1 MRKGLYRRLA
11 WTGIQKNKKL
21 YLPYLFTCI
30 GMVMMCYIISF
41 LGLTP
46 TFAEIRGGTSMQSFM
61 QMGFGVM
68 AVFSVVFL
76 FYTNSFLV
84 RRRKKEFGLY
94 NILGLGKK
102 NLALV
107 LFLETLIILA
117 ISLAAG
123 LFLGILFS
131 KGAELLMVR
140 ILNQQA
146 TFQFTIEPASIINT
160 IVLFCGI
167 FALLFLNTMRQVQM
181 ANPIALLHS
190 ENTGEKPPKGNWFLA
205 IIGALLLGGAYYL
218 AVVIE
223 DPLAAVSLFFVAVI
237 MVILGT
243 YLLFISGSVTLCRLL
258 QKKKSYYYK
267 ANHFVSVSS
276 MKYRM
281 KRNGA
286 GLASI
291 CILGTMVL
299 VMVSFT
305 TCMFVGAED
314 SLHSRYPRDIN
325 ITAYT
330 DSTATLDAGYGENA
344 KALVEEVLQQQG
356 EETSD
361 ILEYSMISLVGKRQP
376 GGFAVGDEIAQ
387 QQYKSLTGLWQIF
400 IVPVEDYNRI
410 MGEEKTLQPGEALLY
425 TTKNQYYEE
434 DTLQLGDI
442 TYQVKE
448 RVSAFSDNGV
458 DAMQIVP
465 TAFLFVSDFSETA
478 DKLMKDGEIGAN
490 INWYY
495 GCNLSGDDEKQ
506 IALRKILQDKID
518 EYRSNM
524 PEDTYF
530 ILQLEGLAAGRADFY
545 GLYGGLFYLGI
556 LLGIVFV
563 AAAVLIIYY
572 KQISEGFEDQS
583 RFEIMQKVGMTK
595 KEIRRSINSQILTVF
610 FMPLLTAGVHLAFA
624 FPLLQKLLMLFGI
637 MNQALLI
644 FVSLCC
650 YLVFALFYMFVYRIT
665 SRSYYAIVS
674 GARGDRE

>member
-107 LFLETLIILA
+107 LFLETLMILA

-146 TFQFTIEPASIINT
+146 TFRFTIEPASIINT

-181 ANPIALLHS
+181 TNPIALLHS

-243 YLLFISGSVTLCRLL
+243 YLLFVSGSVTLCRLL

-344 KALVEEVLQQQG
+344 KVLVEEVLQQQG

-387 QQYKSLTGLWQIF
+387 QQYQSLTGLWQVF
-400 IVPVEDYNRI
+400 IIPVEDYNRI
-410 MGEEKTLQPGEALLY
+410 MGEEKTLQQGEALLY

-434 DTLQLGDI
+434 NTLQLGDI

-458 DAMQIVP
+458 DAMLIVP
-465 TAFLFVSDFSETA
+465 TAFVFVSDFSETA

-506 IALRKILQDKID
+506 IALRKILQEKID

>member
-107 LFLETLIILA
+107 LLLETLMILA

-131 KGAELLMVR
+131 KGAELLMIR

-146 TFQFTIEPASIINT
+146 TFQFMIEPASIINT

-181 ANPIALLHS
+181 TNPIALLHS

-243 YLLFISGSVTLCRLL
+243 YLLFVSGSVTLCRLL

-458 DAMQIVP
+458 DAMLIVP
-465 TAFLFVSDFSETA
+465 TAFIFVSDFPEASAALVENR
-478 DKLMKDGEIGAN
+478 ESGAN

-506 IALRKILQDKID
+506 IALRKILQEKID

-545 GLYGGLFYLGI
+545 GLYGGLFYLGV

>member
-107 LFLETLIILA
+107 LFLETLMILA

-131 KGAELLMVR
+131 KGAELLMIR

-146 TFQFTIEPASIINT
+146 TFQFMIEPASIINT

-181 ANPIALLHS
+181 TNPIALLHS
-190 ENTGEKPPKGNWFLA
+190 ENTGEKPPKGNWVLA
-205 IIGALLLGGAYYL
+205 IIGVLLLGGAYYL

-243 YLLFISGSVTLCRLL
+243 YLLFVSGSVTLCRLL

-465 TAFLFVSDFSETA
+465 TAFVFVSDFSETA
-478 DKLMKDGEIGAN
+478 EKLMKDGEIGAN

-506 IALRKILQDKID
+506 IALRNILQDKID

-530 ILQLEGLAAGRADFY
+530 ILQLESLAAGRADFY
-545 GLYGGLFYLGI
+545 GLYGGLFYLGV

-674 GARGDRE
+674 GARGDSA